1 MSFKWFSVVLLFSVV
16 IAVGYMLGH
25 RRNLKF
31 IKNIASIIES
41 EISPVDAVY
50 TWLGGVLGFTVTY
63 SVEGFNKVIASFFAL
78 PRQSLLYLPIAY
90 LTTGYDKLE
99 ILFYL
104 KRNIN
109 NEIHVIKR
117 NSIPGR
123 MPAIYNKDQLISENV
138 NINNC
143 SFIVFYRN
151 KDNMLKKILELMAVM
166 DKGCFFHMTLTPD
179 NNILYIRL
187 NVRYNGLKTL
197 SSTVKKINQFIL
209 NKT

>member
-1 MSFKWFSVVLLFSVV
+1 
-16 IAVGYMLGH
+16 
-25 RRNLKF
+25 
-31 IKNIASIIES
+31 
-41 EISPVDAVY
+41 
-50 TWLGGVLGFTVTY
+50 
-63 SVEGFNKVIASFFAL
+63 
-78 PRQSLLYLPIAY
+78 
-90 LTTGYDKLE
+90 
-99 ILFYL
+99 
-104 KRNIN
+104 
-109 NEIHVIKR
+109 
-117 NSIPGR
+117 

>member
-1 MSFKWFSVVLLFSVV
+1 
-16 IAVGYMLGH
+16 
-25 RRNLKF
+25 
-31 IKNIASIIES
+31 
-41 EISPVDAVY
+41 
-50 TWLGGVLGFTVTY
+50 
-63 SVEGFNKVIASFFAL
+63 
-78 PRQSLLYLPIAY
+78 
-90 LTTGYDKLE
+90 
-99 ILFYL
+99 
-104 KRNIN
+104 
-109 NEIHVIKR
+109 
-117 NSIPGR
+117 

-166 DKGCFFHMTLTPD
+166 DKGCLFHMALTPD

-187 NVRYNGLKTL
+187 NVRYNRLKTL